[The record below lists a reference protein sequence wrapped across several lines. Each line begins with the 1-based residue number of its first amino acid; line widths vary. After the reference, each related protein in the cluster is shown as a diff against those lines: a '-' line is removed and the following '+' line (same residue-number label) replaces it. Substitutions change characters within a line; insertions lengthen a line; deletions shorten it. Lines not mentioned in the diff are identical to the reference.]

1 MSDKTMRILV
11 TGVSG
16 QVGWEIIRKDRLTDL
31 TIIGLDRS
39 ACDLSDSQTI
49 SRTIEKYSP
58 ELIINCAAY
67 TAVDKA
73 ETEPE
78 IAFSV
83 NRDGP
88 AFIAD
93 ACSKADI
100 PLIHLSTD
108 YVFDGKGKIPYKT
121 SDRLSPLG
129 VYGKSK
135 EAGEQ
140 GVRDRLDRHLIIRT
154 SWVYGIHGHNFV
166 KTMLRFGRERKELQ
180 IVNDQYGCPT
190 FARDLADALLVITPQ
205 ILSDNFTDWG
215 TYHCCGSTALSWYD
229 FAIHIFAMARKN
241 FPLVVKDIVPIT
253 TEQFPTPT
261 PRPRYSVLDCQKIYS
276 TFGIKLPEVKD
287 SLKTFFNEF
296 NKVGEN
302 I

>member
-1 MSDKTMRILV
+1 MCILV

-39 ACDLSDSQTI
+39 ACDLTDSQTI

-108 YVFDGKGKIPYKT
+108 YVFDGTARNPYKT
-121 SDRLSPLG
+121 EDRISPLG

-166 KTMLRFGRERKELQ
+166 KTMLRFGGERKELQ

-190 FARDLADALLVITPQ
+190 FARDLADALLDIAPQ

-241 FPLVVKDIVPIT
+241 IPLVVKDIVPIT

-261 PRPRYSVLDCQKIYS
+261 PRPRYSVLDCGKIYS

-287 SLKTFFNEF
+287 SLKIFFNEI